1 MEICHKLGC
10 DCDEIQKALT
20 LGTKRIY
27 SPMYTKGGMGDGG
40 NCHPRDNIAL
50 SWLAQKI
57 DLSYDLFESMIITR
71 EAQTEWLANMMINLN
86 MPMYILGSAYKK
98 NINLSVGSP
107 AILLYNILKE
117 KGFNVIMYDPYID
130 DEKPRMDKGVYLIGV
145 NHDIFVDYIFPVDS
159 VVLDPWGYL
168 PKQENINIIH
178 IGR

>member
-1 MEICHKLGC
+1 MKVGMCGLGKLGLPC
-10 DCDEIQKALT
+10 ALA
-20 LGTKRIY
+20 
-27 SPMYTKGGMGDGG
+27 M
-40 NCHPRDNIAL
+40 
-50 SWLAQKI
+50 
-57 DLSYDLFESMIITR
+57 E
-71 EAQTEWLANMMINLN
+71 
-86 MPMYILGSAYKK
+86 
-98 NINLSVGSP
+98 
-107 AILLYNILKE
+107 E